1 MAIFK
6 NTYIFISLPKNKY
19 RNDFQKF
26 VNNILFRYYK
36 DYVYKAKLKYYPIKE
51 LPRPKVLIFF
61 TLNKNYEVKYD
72 PLQLKILP
80 DLCKKFRYV

>member
-1 MAIFK
+1 MEIFK

-19 RNDFQKF
+19 LNDFQKF

-51 LPRPKVLIFF
+51 LPRLKVLIFF
-61 TLNKNYEVKYD
+61 TLNKYYEVKYD

-80 DLCKKFRYV
+80 DLCTKFRYV